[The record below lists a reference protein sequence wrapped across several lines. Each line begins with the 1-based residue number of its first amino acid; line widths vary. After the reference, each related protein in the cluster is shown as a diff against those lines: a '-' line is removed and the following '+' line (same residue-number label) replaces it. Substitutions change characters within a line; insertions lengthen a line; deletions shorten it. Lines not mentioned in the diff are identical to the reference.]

1 MWRPSPA
8 LCAHLGFSASWIW
21 ATFGRAAFPPPDPFK
36 AVAPFPEVEEQYLIE
51 DNFNYPVSFNG
62 KMKYTLELP
71 MNLSIQQIEEQ
82 VMANADVISH
92 LQGAV
97 PKKIIIVPKKI
108 VNIVV

>member
-1 MWRPSPA
+1 
-8 LCAHLGFSASWIW
+8 
-21 ATFGRAAFPPPDPFK
+21 
-36 AVAPFPEVEEQYLIE
+36 
-51 DNFNYPVSFNG
+51 
-62 KMKYTLELP
+62 MKYTLELP